1 MFDAR
6 CQAGVISCLP
16 PWEFNDPAMT
26 DHQPA
31 ASDVVISAS
40 IAFDHLQSFGGSF
53 ADHIIPDK
61 THVIS
66 VSFLVDTLRKQ
77 RGGTGGNMAY
87 SLALLG
93 QPSTLVGAVGSDF
106 GPYREAFAQ
115 LGIDLSSVI
124 QVDDQLT
131 ASAFMMSD
139 RKDNQIASFYP
150 GPSDLAENLP
160 VFKLGEKA
168 KFAVVGATG
177 PKVMRR
183 HVEELGRSGCKL
195 IYDPAFQIIILSPE
209 DIIAGIDSSWGLI
222 ANDYEYAMIER
233 KTGLTLDA
241 ISDQLDLVICTYG
254 EQGSELRMDGKTV
267 RVPAA
272 PAKVVKDPTGAG
284 DAYRSGLVKGL
295 LLGLDLP
302 VIGRMASLSA
312 TYAVELV
319 GTQEHR
325 YTPEQFVA
333 RFNTTFPDFDG
344 AISAD
349 QLRTPAAK
357 QHD

>member
-1 MFDAR
+1 MSIANP
-6 CQAGVISCLP
+6 V
-16 PWEFNDPAMT
+16 
-26 DHQPA
+26 

-106 GPYREAFAQ
+106 GPYREAFDA
-115 LGIDLSSVI
+115 LGINLDSVI

-160 VFKLGEKA
+160 VYELGQKA
-168 KFAVVGATG
+168 RYAIVGATG

-195 IYDPAFQIIILSPE
+195 IYDPAFQIIILSAE

-233 KTGLTLDA
+233 KTGLTIDA
-241 ISDQLDLVICTYG
+241 IADQLDLVICTYG
-254 EQGSELRMDGKTV
+254 EKGSELRMGGKTAT
-267 RVPAA
+267 VPAA
-272 PAKVVKDPTGAG
+272 TARVVADPTGAG
-284 DAYRSGLVKGL
+284 DAYRSGLTKGL
-295 LLGLDLP
+295 LLGLELD
-302 VIGRMASLSA
+302 VVGRVASLAA

-319 GTQEHR
+319 GTQEHH
-325 YTPEQFVA
+325 YSPEQFVA
-333 RFNTTFPDFDG
+333 RFNSTFPNYAN
-344 AISAD
+344 AISVEQFA
-349 QLRTPAAK
+349 TPVAS
-357 QHD
+357 

>member
-1 MFDAR
+1 
-6 CQAGVISCLP
+6 
-16 PWEFNDPAMT
+16 MT
-26 DHQPA
+26 NPHAA

-106 GPYREAFAQ
+106 GPYREAFEA
-115 LGIDLSSVI
+115 LGIDLDSVI
-124 QVDDQLT
+124 QVEDQLT

-160 VFKLGEKA
+160 VYELGQKA
-168 KFAVVGATG
+168 KYAIVGATG
-177 PKVMRR
+177 PKVMRK
-183 HVEELGRSGCKL
+183 HVEELGRAECKL

-233 KTGLTLDA
+233 KTGLTLDE
-241 ISDQLDLVICTYG
+241 ISKQLDLVICTYG
-254 EQGSELRMDGKTV
+254 DKGSELRMGGRVV

-272 PAKVVKDPTGAG
+272 HAHVVADPTGAG

-295 LLGLDLP
+295 LLGLDLD
-302 VIGRMASLSA
+302 VVGRMASLAA

-319 GTQEHR
+319 GTQEHH

-333 RFNTTFPDFDG
+333 RFNASFPKFDG
-344 AISAD
+344 AISVD
-349 QLRTPAAK
+349 QFTPAVAK
-357 QHD
+357 